1 MLLMVRAVR
10 RPNSRLMRARR
21 RILQDG
27 VPRYVRTMVRWL
39 QIRQTERR
47 DTESIV
53 RLRVGS
59 ELPGASLDSSPSPL
73 RLKAA
78 AATGIVPN
86 RFRGED
92 SSPGHIFRHDVSRRI
107 SEYPDKRV

>member
-10 RPNSRLMRARR
+10 RPKRRLERARR

-59 ELPGASLDSSPSPL
+59 EPPGASRDSSPPSTTQSGGG
-73 RLKAA
+73 RRYRAKS
-78 AATGIVPN
+78 VP
-86 RFRGED
+86 G
-92 SSPGHIFRHDVSRRI
+92 
-107 SEYPDKRV
+107 